1 MKINANLLRNG
12 NIIRYQNK
20 ILQILNTHT
29 IKPGKG
35 GAYVQL
41 EMRDLENGTK
51 LNERLRTSENV
62 EKLATEEINS
72 TYLYSKDN
80 SITLMNNE
88 TYEQFEVPLSLVS
101 EKKKLLEDGIQLV
114 SETVDGEII
123 NIRFPKNIEVIIEY
137 ADAVVKGQTA
147 STSYKNAE
155 TSNGIKLL
163 VPPHI
168 KHGDKIIIN
177 SENFDYVEKAKK

>member
-29 IKPGKG
+29 IKQGKG

-41 EMRDLENGTK
+41 EMRDLENGSK

-62 EKLATEEINS
+62 EKLVTEEINS
-72 TYLYSKDN
+72 TFLYSKDN

-101 EKKKLLEDGIQLV
+101 DKKKLLEDGIQLV

-123 NIRFPKNIEVIIEY
+123 NIRFPKIPKQGIFFLLHSFDKCLANLL
-137 ADAVVKGQTA
+137 
-147 STSYKNAE
+147 STIVYKTIALLFFSE
-155 TSNGIKLL
+155 TSRILE
-163 VPPHI
+163 I
-168 KHGDKIIIN
+168 
-177 SENFDYVEKAKK
+177 

>member
-1 MKINANLLRNG
+1 MKVIANLLRNG
-12 NIIRYQNK
+12 NVIRYQNK
-20 ILQILNTHT
+20 ILQILNTNT

-35 GAYVQL
+35 GAFVQL

-62 EKLATEEINS
+62 EKLLTEELNC
-72 TYLYSKDN
+72 TFLFLKDN
-80 SITLMNNE
+80 SITLMNNK
-88 TYEQFEVPLSLVS
+88 TYEQFEVPVSLIS
-101 EKKKLLEDGIQLV
+101 DKTKLLEDGIQLV
-114 SETVDGEII
+114 SEIVDGKII
-123 NIRFPKNIEVIIEY
+123 NIRFPKTLEVTIAY
-137 ADAVVKGQTA
+137 ADPVVKGQTA

-168 KHGDKIIIN
+168 KQGDIIIIN

>member
-1 MKINANLLRNG
+1 MKIIANLLRNG
-12 NIIRYQNK
+12 NVIRYQNK
-20 ILQILNTHT
+20 ILQILNTNT

-35 GAYVQL
+35 GAFVQL

-51 LNERLRTSENV
+51 LNERLRSSENV
-62 EKLATEEINS
+62 EKLVTEELNC
-72 TYLYSKDN
+72 TFLYSKDN
-80 SITLMNNE
+80 LITLMNNK
-88 TYEQFEVPLSLVS
+88 TYEQFEVPLSLIS
-101 EKKKLLEDGIQLV
+101 DKRKLLEDGIQLV
-114 SETVDGEII
+114 SEIVDGEII
-123 NIRFPKNIEVIIEY
+123 NIRFPKTLEVTIGN
-137 ADAVVKGQTA
+137 ADPVVKGQTA

-168 KHGDKIIIN
+168 KQGDIIIIN

>member
-20 ILQILNTHT
+20 ILQILNTNT

-35 GAYVQL
+35 GAFVQL

-51 LNERLRTSENV
+51 FNERLRTSENV
-62 EKLATEEINS
+62 EKLVTEEVNS
-72 TYLYSKDN
+72 TFLFLKDN
-80 SITLMNNE
+80 MITLMNNE
-88 TYEQFEVPLSLVS
+88 TYEQFEVPLSLAS
-101 EKKKLLEDGIQLV
+101 DKTKLLEDGIQLV
-114 SETVDGEII
+114 SEIVDGEII
-123 NIRFPKNIEVIIEY
+123 NIRFPKNILVTIEY

-168 KHGDKIIIN
+168 KQGDKVIIS
-177 SENFDYVEKAKK
+177 SENFEYVEKAKK